1 MAQSHFVEHCGD
13 SIGDRQK
20 LGLCKILEDLEDYE
34 AAAEKYL
41 ENVREP
47 PLWDQHTNVFTAV
60 VYRIMS

>member
-1 MAQSHFVEHCGD
+1 MEHCGD

-41 ENVREP
+41 EKVREA
-47 PLWDQHTNVFTAV
+47 PLFLQHPQMYLLRWYTGSRVSV
-60 VYRIMS
+60 SGR